1 MKNKILNFL
10 KQLNRPADNDH
21 ENSGEELKSFATTS
35 LGQKALFVGIFVVF
49 FITFHF
55 ISPLL
60 SRIEVNIIP
69 EYIYLFG
76 RINVNGT
83 YFFGFLL
90 GILISYLFAYRL
102 PLLEKLVKII
112 SLFLAS
118 FIVLFI
124 TFHFL
129 APALSIGFLDR
140 FPETVYLFDTAIRSS
155 HFFGLIIS
163 VFLTV
168 LFIFHPDKVKAI
180 LKFFFSFWG
189 FKVVLSIVDILIF
202 RNLLRASDADN
213 FTMWTIPL
221 LFAFLTN
228 FLPFFFAVAFKT
240 HQEGFEDK
248 HEEGRVKRVKG
259 FAGKFSNAKSDN
271 RMRTASRTFL
281 ITTSLLL
288 LATAWLISN
297 QRWIQ
302 MNQSLNMSLAHFE
315 DMGPHTILVDGL
327 RFYIENPPLDEL
339 PPLAVMQD
347 YWHLNESGHP
357 IYGRYQQFLIDF
369 TLLILPLLL
378 IFVTMLASYFN
389 VSYKITNKWYDML
402 EEITDRKKKKMR
414 LALDEYEIARENYE
428 AAKLQYE
435 QEQAARDSAMRK
447 LQVLLGATVENPLT
461 DVTTF
466 EKEIRQQIQKN
477 ALRTILNSYDTH
489 LYNLDAWILND
500 LEIFKSKMATNHQ
513 ELAIKQA
520 VLDIDIH
527 EIIRSYNR
535 TVEPIKQFD
544 TAEKTEELM
553 KRLKMMNQADE
564 KQAGDQRYE

>member
-1 MKNKILNFL
+1 MNEHEQIDDEEIL
-10 KQLNRPADNDH
+10 DD
-21 ENSGEELKSFATTS
+21 EE
-35 LGQKALFVGIFVVF
+35 QKLLFDSPLRKKLLFGAVFIIF

-60 SRIEVNIIP
+60 SRIELNLFP
-69 EYIYLFG
+69 ETIDLFG
-76 RINVNGT
+76 IMPINGT

-90 GILISYLFAYRL
+90 GLVLSYLIAYRMS
-102 PLLEKLVKII
+102 LLEKIGKVLILFII
-112 SLFLAS
+112 SFL
-118 FIVLFI
+118 VLFI

-129 APALSIGFLDR
+129 APALSIQAFER
-140 FPETVYLFDTAIRSS
+140 FPEEVYLFGRTIRST
-155 HFFGLIIS
+155 HFFGLVISIMLS
-163 VFLTV
+163 VFL
-168 LFIFHPDKVKAI
+168 IFFPNKVKAV
-180 LKFFFSFWG
+180 LKFLFSFWG

-228 FLPFFFAVAFKT
+228 FLPFFFAVAYKT

-248 HEEGRVKRVKG
+248 QEAKRVRKVSSLRE
-259 FAGKFSNAKSDN
+259 KLSNIKTIEDN
-271 RMRTASRTFL
+271 RMKKASRTFL

-302 MNQSLNMSLAHFE
+302 MNQSLHVSLAHFE
-315 DMGPHTILVDGL
+315 DMGPHTILIDGE

-357 IYGRYQQFLIDF
+357 VYGRYGQFLIDF

-389 VSYKITNKWYDML
+389 ISYKITNRWYEML

-414 LALDEYEIARENYE
+414 IALDEYDKAREQYE
-428 AAKLQYE
+428 AVKLQYE
-435 QEQAARDSAMRK
+435 QDQSERDSAMRK
-447 LQVLLGATVENPLT
+447 LQVLLGMSTENLLT

-466 EKEIRQQIQKN
+466 EKEVRHKILEN
-477 ALRTILNSYDTH
+477 SLRTTLISYDTH

-500 LEIFKSKMATNHQ
+500 LEIFKSKMATQHQ
-513 ELAIKQA
+513 EIAVKQA
-520 VLDIDIH
+520 ILDINLS
-527 EIIRSYNR
+527 EIINTYNS

-544 TAEKTEELM
+544 TSEKTEALIL
-553 KRLKMMNQADE
+553 RLKMMNEVRDE
-564 KQAGDQRYE
+564 KLGEQAYE